1 MNANR
6 HVTPVVLIVA
16 FLHLGQVADPAY
28 AELVWFYGGSF
39 DNAIP
44 ADPEASKGW
53 MSDAIITICEHHTI
67 HDLNVSVSLT
77 HANVFDLQLTVVS
90 PSGTRVVLN
99 AYDPFTEYFEGA
111 NYTRTVFDDE
121 ATRSITEATAPF
133 TGSLRP
139 RSDGALS
146 AFDGEDAF
154 GEWHLRIYDSAYA
167 DTGHLDAFG
176 VTITTPEPTTAL
188 LVLAGLGLL
197 RSKRRHG
204 VRRY

>member
-1 MNANR
+1 MNASGR
-6 HVTPVVLIVA
+6 GIPAILVTVFLVLA
-16 FLHLGQVADPAY
+16 SSPAY
-28 AELVWFYGGSF
+28 GELVWFYGGSF

-53 MSDAIITICEHHTI
+53 MSDAIVTIDEHHTI

-77 HANVFDLQLTVVS
+77 HTNVFDLQLTVVS

-121 ATRSITEATAPF
+121 AARSITEATPPF
-133 TGSLRP
+133 SGSLRP
-139 RSDGALS
+139 RSAGALA

-154 GEWHLRIYDSAYA
+154 GQWRLKIYDSAYA
-167 DTGHLDAFG
+167 DTGHLNAFG
-176 VTITTPEPTTAL
+176 LTITTPEPTTAVL
-188 LVLAGLGLL
+188 LLAGLGVL
-197 RSKRRHG
+197 RSGRWRR
-204 VRRY
+204 RRY